1 MKVQN
6 IGDSSVSFVI
16 SAGLLELK
24 AGATCEMSEKE
35 FEILSHSFK
44 LKAVLETKPEEVK
57 EEQKKEE
64 VEEQKQQKKDKQER
78 QK

>member
-16 SAGLLELK
+16 SAGLLELR

-64 VEEQKQQKKDKQER
+64 EQKQQKKDKQER